1 MLRAICNGIYKGC
14 EGLQFSLGI
23 CGTGLGIFSVASG
36 ALAGIA
42 MVFGG
47 GGYAQGAVIG
57 FMTGG
62 HYTTMAGVM
71 APGYF
76 VAGAFLFKVALVA
89 GGGAI
94 ILLVA
99 SKVVEAVGDCF
110 G

>member
-1 MLRAICNGIYKGC
+1 MLKAVCKGIYKGC
-14 EGLQFSLGI
+14 EAMQFSLRA
-23 CGTGLGIFSVASG
+23 CGAGLGIVSVASG

-42 MVFGG
+42 LAFGG
-47 GGYAQGAVIG
+47 GGYAQGAMIG

-62 HYTTMAGVM
+62 HYTTMAGAM

-89 GGGAI
+89 GGVAI

-99 SKVVEAVGDCF
+99 SKVVEAVGSCF
-110 G
+110 E